1 MIQHSCLIFGWS
13 VDQSLKET
21 ITQQHAILTHTHFH
35 NPNRHTHGHT
45 NRRRS
50 FLLWYPLIYKAALI
64 SNISIFYTKCL
75 SCSWWPNMEKKWK
88 FLPSCVILH
97 KYENYWRTQTCDQTL
112 KCRQIPKDSFCKKGK
127 QEFWKKELLTGQT
140 FVVQVGWCWAHV
152 AEDPWK
158 YKKWQ
163 VCVCVCVCGSRSAQW
178 EFSQEAADHLPAPL
192 IMYGSYGVT
201 DAEAVLPGVLL
212 TSIPSLETESL
223 GWGENKF
230 VALWNQQT
238 NGRKGEELRESKDG
252 TEEREWGILCNRVEN
267 TKEGQMPL
275 LF

>member
-97 KYENYWRTQTCDQTL
+97 KYENYWGTQTCDQTL

-163 VCVCVCVCGSRSAQW
+163 VCVCVCLWQPVSPVRVQPGGRRS
-178 EFSQEAADHLPAPL
+178 SPSSSDHVRQLWSHRCWGRPARCSLHLYPL
-192 IMYGSYGVT
+192 FGDWVT
-201 DAEAVLPGVLL
+201 
-212 TSIPSLETESL
+212 
-223 GWGENKF
+223 WM
-230 VALWNQQT
+230 
-238 NGRKGEELRESKDG
+238 RRE
-252 TEEREWGILCNRVEN
+252 
-267 TKEGQMPL
+267 
-275 LF
+275 